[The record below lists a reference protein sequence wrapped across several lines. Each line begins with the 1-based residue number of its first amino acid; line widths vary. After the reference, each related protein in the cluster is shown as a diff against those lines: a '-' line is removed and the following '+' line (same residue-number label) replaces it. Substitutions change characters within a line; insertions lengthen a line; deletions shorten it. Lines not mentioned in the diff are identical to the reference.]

1 MRGFEL
7 ENYLSHCRNV
17 NKISLKIL
25 SQHFIRHIW
34 NIFNLAIKSYAES
47 EAFATKRNQ
56 HLEVIISLYRIIV
69 ILEKIQLQL
78 LGGLNTRNPSIKRF
92 YIWLVKVLDDL
103 FLVLTVT
110 VSWYGWY
117 VMSLIA

>member
-7 ENYLSHCRNV
+7 ENDLSHCRNV

-69 ILEKIQLQL
+69 ILEKIQLQA
-78 LGGLNTRNPSIKRF
+78 LGWFEHS
-92 YIWLVKVLDDL
+92 
-103 FLVLTVT
+103 
-110 VSWYGWY
+110 
-117 VMSLIA
+117 